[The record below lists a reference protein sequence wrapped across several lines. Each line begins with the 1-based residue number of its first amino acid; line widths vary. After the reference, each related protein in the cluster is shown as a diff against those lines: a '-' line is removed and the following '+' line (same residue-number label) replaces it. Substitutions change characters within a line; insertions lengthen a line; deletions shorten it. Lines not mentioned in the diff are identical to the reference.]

1 MARYVIGDMH
11 GCVAEL
17 SRLIE
22 SLPLAKGDRV
32 IFLGDYIDR
41 GPDSRGVVAY
51 LLGLRQSCSSV
62 EFLFLKGNHEDM
74 LLSFLG
80 HSGQHGEMF
89 LANGGKSTLAS
100 YGMNPDGATAENAL
114 AAIPS
119 EHLDF
124 FKTLANH
131 HATDSF
137 FCVHAGIN
145 PQKTLAEQTD
155 EELFWIRNTF
165 IYHSHTLPYTVL
177 FGHTP
182 QSTVFFDLPYKVG
195 LDTGL
200 VYGNMLTCL
209 ELDEKVLFQISR
221 GGKRIHRTSAE
232 RKWSSSSAFI
242 A

>member
-1 MARYVIGDMH
+1 MARYVIGDIH
-11 GCVAEL
+11 GCNTEL

-22 SLPLAKGDRV
+22 SLPLAKGDSV

-41 GPDSRGVVAY
+41 GPDSCAVISY
-51 LLGLRQSCSSV
+51 LLSLRQNHSSI
-62 EFLFLKGNHEDM
+62 EFVFLKGNHEDM

-80 HSGQHGEMF
+80 HSGQYGEMF
-89 LANGGKSTLAS
+89 LPNGGKSTLAS
-100 YGMNPDGATAENAL
+100 YGIDPDKATAQHAL
-114 AAIPS
+114 TAIPT

-124 FKTLANH
+124 FKTLVNCY
-131 HATDSF
+131 ATDSF

-145 PQKTLAEQTD
+145 PQKALAEQTD
-155 EELFWIRNTF
+155 EELLWIRNTF
-165 IYHSHTLPYTVL
+165 IYRSHGLPYTVL

-182 QSTVFFDLPYKVG
+182 QPTVFFDLPFKVG

-200 VYGNMLTCL
+200 VWGNMLTCL

-221 GGKRIHRTSAE
+221 GRKRIHRTSAE